1 MYFLSINRVRQEAD
15 PAFIG
20 RVVGAHVQW
29 LKDLISQGVVRQAG
43 KWGEAGGMVII
54 LAKDQTE
61 AEAIQAQDPLVVSKL
76 VTYELARFYPDVE
89 LG

>member
-1 MYFLSINRVRQEAD
+1 
-15 PAFIG
+15 
-20 RVVGAHVQW
+20 
-29 LKDLISQGVVRQAG
+29 
-43 KWGEAGGMVII
+43 MVII